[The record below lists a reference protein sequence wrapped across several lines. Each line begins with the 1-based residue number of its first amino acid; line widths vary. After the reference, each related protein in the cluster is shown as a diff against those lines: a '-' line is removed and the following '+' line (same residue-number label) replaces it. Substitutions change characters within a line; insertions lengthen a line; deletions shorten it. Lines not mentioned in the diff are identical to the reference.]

1 LQGTAPTED
10 NKKNREGFSEAT
22 ALAAGLAAL
31 ILACFAAIEAEQGI
45 DFMKPGHMDQIFE
58 TLAKY
63 KQKM

>member
-45 DFMKPGHMDQIFE
+45 DFMKPGHMD
-58 TLAKY
+58 
-63 KQKM
+63 